1 MGATQPS
8 ISQRVAAQRANRP
21 AAIEQTTFCLLA
33 NPPSPGNSASPS
45 IPYSPPAVIEISIP
59 STGYLL
65 SDLEPAIPQ
74 WPEAMLR
81 NPPVRCANPGSRT
94 SGPITH
100 TCRPCLP
107 TLPEWPKK
115 RTIAKRVLICDGASA
130 LGSVPCAASQAW
142 CCVSAVLS
150 HPLPSRPQKAR
161 GDMRPN
167 ALMCAVRLIAYS

>member
-45 IPYSPPAVIEISIP
+45 IPHSPPAVIEISIP

-74 WPEAMLR
+74 WSEAMLR
-81 NPPVRCANPGSRT
+81 NPPVRCANPRSRT

-100 TCRPCLP
+100 THMQTMSTNL
-107 TLPEWPKK
+107 
-115 RTIAKRVLICDGASA
+115 ARVAEETY
-130 LGSVPCAASQAW
+130 
-142 CCVSAVLS
+142 
-150 HPLPSRPQKAR
+150 HSRA
-161 GDMRPN
+161 GIDMRWRVCTWQRS
-167 ALMCAVRLIAYS
+167 MCRISGMVLRQRSPLTSTPIPSPKSKR